1 MVLTYRFMLDLHEA
15 YDLRSVT
22 VFSQRSDDVRSASA
36 ALEAGAELAFED
48 AFSCAESYSA
58 SVGSVYG
65 ATVSWNPDPGASGF
79 GRRHGENMLESVG
92 GV

>member
-1 MVLTYRFMLDLHEA
+1 MLTYRFMLDLHEA
-15 YDLRSVT
+15 YDLRSVL
-22 VFSQRSDDVRSASA
+22 SQRSDSDEVQSASA

-48 AFSCAESYSA
+48 APSCAESYT
-58 SVGSVYG
+58 VGSVYG
-65 ATVSWNPDPGASGF
+65 ATASWNPDRGASGF